1 MTRLRF
7 GYGRGQCARGAS
19 RLEANLAVHSIAERF
34 IRRLSTAAQAD
45 RFAAREIES
54 VAVHVVNCEVPFDT
68 NRAVVADSD
77 FCWHFSHRNRSE
89 LRARHEA
96 VQGPAYNERHH
107 MIHLSSDTGELFAN
121 SYQFAQRQV
130 RKLIEKHPM
139 LYPLHTK
146 DGEWKH
152 EGQVWTH
159 WSDGFLPGMMWI
171 FYRHAEPGSADAKF
185 WFENAVR
192 YTEPIEP
199 RKKDRDA
206 HDLGFLFLST
216 YYRWNRLHPD
226 PAHARSDDRGGPH
239 AGDAL

>member
-1 MTRLRF
+1 
-7 GYGRGQCARGAS
+7 
-19 RLEANLAVHSIAERF
+19 
-34 IRRLSTAAQAD
+34 
-45 RFAAREIES
+45 
-54 VAVHVVNCEVPFDT
+54 
-68 NRAVVADSD
+68 
-77 FCWHFSHRNRSE
+77 
-89 LRARHEA
+89 
-96 VQGPAYNERHH
+96 

-171 FYRHAEPGSADAKF
+171 FYRHAEPDSADAKF

-192 YTEPIEP
+192 YTEPIEQ

-226 PAHARSDDRGGPH
+226 AARREVLIEAGRTLATRFKEKGGYLRSFV
-239 AGDAL
+239 GG

>member
-1 MTRLRF
+1 
-7 GYGRGQCARGAS
+7 
-19 RLEANLAVHSIAERF
+19 
-34 IRRLSTAAQAD
+34 
-45 RFAAREIES
+45 
-54 VAVHVVNCEVPFDT
+54 
-68 NRAVVADSD
+68 
-77 FCWHFSHRNRSE
+77 
-89 LRARHEA
+89 
-96 VQGPAYNERHH
+96 

-206 HDLGFLFLST
+206 HDLGFPGEVKAARNGPVEIGEILFLWK
-216 YYRWNRLHPD
+216 RWIGEI
-226 PAHARSDDRGGPH
+226 RSGSRRGEYVK
-239 AGDAL
+239 AA